1 MWDDRVDHGIMRRYG
16 EKQLLFSLSLQS
28 SPRIRKTFFPICLS
42 KSSVTSPDLAAWTH
56 SLMLTMLNT
65 VCVDKQMEGIQGG
78 GQQRRREVKEAGEEG
93 RRDCSQGREQ
103 SNDGGVVPSRREQ
116 DGSYLVQRDFRSK
129 LHLLPSRMA
138 ISLASVLRRC
148 VPHP

>member
-93 RRDCSQGREQ
+93 EDRLAPSPCSRANLPDTKGLWLTARRSGEIG
-103 SNDGGVVPSRREQ
+103 DGWE
-116 DGSYLVQRDFRSK
+116 L
-129 LHLLPSRMA
+129 
-138 ISLASVLRRC
+138 
-148 VPHP
+148 